1 VVYKKGLY
9 LRFPPDVVDK
19 PVVYKLVKEFDLVF
33 NILKATITPGKEGI
47 MILELEGTPE
57 QLNKGLEYL
66 KSIGIEVKSIG
77 QQIIK
82 NDEKCIHCGVCVA
95 VCPTQALYLDR
106 DTFEVKFNPERCSA
120 CEFCVSVC
128 TTKAMEVHVNQGAT
142 IQ

>member
-9 LRFPPDVVDK
+9 LKFPPDVVDK

-47 MILELEGTPE
+47 MILELQGTPE
-57 QLNKGLEYL
+57 NIKKGLDYL
-66 KSIGIEVKSIG
+66 KSIGIEVKSIS

-82 NDEKCIHCGVCVA
+82 NEELCIHCGVCAA
-95 VCPTQALYLDR
+95 VCPTGALYLDR
-106 DTFEVKFNPERCSA
+106 SSFEVKFDPEKCSA

-128 TTKAMEVHVNQGAT
+128 TTKAMEVHIENQLPA
-142 IQ
+142 